1 MNAPDWFRD
10 SYSPVQL
17 ISWVFLACSLLL
29 AVHGFRLLRMV
40 GDPEGDFENT
50 TRLVTVGA
58 YRYIRHPLYCSILL
72 GGTGAFFKQPTWL
85 GLGLFSVVV
94 AFVYATARV
103 EEGENIKRFGEAYQ
117 EYMERT
123 KMFLPYL
130 V

>member
-1 MNAPDWFRD
+1 
-10 SYSPVQL
+10 
-17 ISWVFLACSLLL
+17 
-29 AVHGFRLLRMV
+29 MV